1 MGLLLSSTNHILLK
15 KGKRDACLFFFL
27 FLFNSRKKNL
37 KQCCGRLQIFRRRC
51 TSVWLWSKFI
61 AQNVTKLFVLFFFVF
76 LKYICYSYFQFLAF
90 PYGDVQSENFDP
102 TQHIQKK
109 KMKINKKR

>member
-1 MGLLLSSTNHILLK
+1 MGDYRFFVAAALLFGYGQKSSPKMSQNYLSY
-15 KGKRDACLFFFL
+15 
-27 FLFNSRKKNL
+27 
-37 KQCCGRLQIFRRRC
+37 
-51 TSVWLWSKFI
+51 
-61 AQNVTKLFVLFFFVF
+61 FFFVF

-109 KMKINKKR
+109 KKMKINKKR